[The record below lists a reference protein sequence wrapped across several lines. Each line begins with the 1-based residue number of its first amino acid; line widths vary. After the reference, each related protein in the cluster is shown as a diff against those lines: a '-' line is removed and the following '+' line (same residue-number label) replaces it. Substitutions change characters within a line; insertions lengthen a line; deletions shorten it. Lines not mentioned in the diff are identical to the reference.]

1 MNVLNA
7 HLELIHLLEQVNALL
22 VLLELIPKKENLNV
36 RLAPKELMVA
46 NQAQKV
52 VMNAHLVLILF

>member
-1 MNVLNA
+1 MNALNA

-36 RLAPKELMVA
+36 HLAPKELMLA
-46 NQAQKV
+46 IQAQKV